1 LLLYVYV
8 LSVQRA
14 VRVYALAVEAILVTP
29 QPLNLS
35 GFFVFERLF
44 TWPERLREFE

>member
-1 LLLYVYV
+1 LLLYV

-14 VRVYALAVEAILVTP
+14 ERVYALAVEAILVTP

-35 GFFVFERLF
+35 GFFVFACLV
-44 TWPERLREFE
+44 TWAERLREDK